1 MIKSDNISDYKKHTT
16 DPIYKSDN
24 RNTTTNSD
32 ARLENRKLR
41 LAILGAGG
49 IARKMAETV
58 NQMEDVELYAVAS
71 RTEEKARQ
79 FADTYHASKWY
90 GSYEE
95 MVADDGI
102 DLVYVA
108 TPHSHHKEHTMLCLN
123 YNRAVLCEKAFAV
136 NTKEAEDMIR
146 LAKEKNILLAE
157 AMWVRYMPMSFTL
170 KEIIDS
176 DVIGKITG
184 LTANLGYSLMQVER
198 LIRPELAGG
207 ALLDL
212 APYTLNFATW
222 VLGDNV
228 STIHTTMTP
237 HETGVDKTEF
247 INLVY
252 PDGAIAG
259 LFTTMESATDRRGV
273 IYGTK
278 GYIEVDNI
286 NNYEAFRIYENDRR
300 LVQTINCPAQI
311 SGYEYEVLAC
321 KRALEKGL
329 TECPEM
335 PHEHTLYI
343 MRLFDEIRKSW

>member
-1 MIKSDNISDYKKHTT
+1 MIKSDNISDNKKHTT

-24 RNTTTNSD
+24 RNATATPH

-247 INLVY
+247 INLTY
-252 PDGAIAG
+252 PDGA
-259 LFTTMESATDRRGV
+259 

>member
-16 DPIYKSDN
+16 DPDHKLDN
-24 RNTTTNSD
+24 RNATATPD

-58 NQMEDVELYAVAS
+58 NQMQEVELYAVAS

-79 FADTYHASKWY
+79 FSDTYHASKWY

-102 DLVYVA
+102 D
-108 TPHSHHKEHTMLCLN
+108 
-123 YNRAVLCEKAFAV
+123 LCEKAFAV

-176 DVIGKITG
+176 GVIGKITG

-228 STIHTTMTP
+228 SEIHTTMTP

-247 INLVY
+247 INLTY
-252 PDGAIAG
+252 QNGALAG

>member
-16 DPIYKSDN
+16 DPDHKSDN
-24 RNTTTNSD
+24 RNATANSD
-32 ARLENRKLR
+32 TRLENRKLR

-49 IARKMAETV
+49 IACKMAETV
-58 NQMEDVELYAVAS
+58 NQMQEVELYAVAS

-79 FADTYHASKWY
+79 FSDTYHASKWY

-123 YNRAVLCEKAFAV
+123 HNRAVLCEKAFAV

-176 DVIGKITG
+176 GVIGKITG

-198 LIRPELAGG
+198 LIRLELAGG

-212 APYTLNFATW
+212 CD
-222 VLGDNV
+222 LGAWRQRICDPHNDD
-228 STIHTTMTP
+228 STRN
-237 HETGVDKTEF
+237 G
-247 INLVY
+247 
-252 PDGAIAG
+252 
-259 LFTTMESATDRRGV
+259 RRQ
-273 IYGTK
+273 
-278 GYIEVDNI
+278 N
-286 NNYEAFRIYENDRR
+286 RIYQPDIPEWCDRR
-300 LVQTINCPAQI
+300 LVHNYGI
-311 SGYEYEVLAC
+311 SNRPPRRDLRN
-321 KRALEKGL
+321 KRLHRG
-329 TECPEM
+329 
-335 PHEHTLYI
+335 
-343 MRLFDEIRKSW
+343 

>member
-16 DPIYKSDN
+16 DPDHKLDN
-24 RNTTTNSD
+24 RNATTNSD
-32 ARLENRKLR
+32 TRLENRKLR

-49 IARKMAETV
+49 IACKMAETV
-58 NQMEDVELYAVAS
+58 NQMQEVELYAVAS

-79 FADTYHASKWY
+79 FSDTYHASKWY

-123 YNRAVLCEKAFAV
+123 HNRAVLCEKAFAV

-176 DVIGKITG
+176 GVIGKITG

-228 STIHTTMTP
+228 SAIHTTMTP
-237 HETGVDKTEF
+237 HESGVDKFEF
-247 INLVY
+247 
-252 PDGAIAG
+252 
-259 LFTTMESATDRRGV
+259 
-273 IYGTK
+273 
-278 GYIEVDNI
+278 
-286 NNYEAFRIYENDRR
+286 
-300 LVQTINCPAQI
+300 
-311 SGYEYEVLAC
+311 
-321 KRALEKGL
+321 
-329 TECPEM
+329 
-335 PHEHTLYI
+335 
-343 MRLFDEIRKSW
+343 

>member
-1 MIKSDNISDYKKHTT
+1 MIKSDNISDNKKHTT

-24 RNTTTNSD
+24 RNATAPSD

-58 NQMEDVELYAVAS
+58 NRMEEVELYAVAS

-95 MVADDGI
+95 MVA
-102 DLVYVA
+102 A

-123 YNRAVLCEKAFAV
+123 HNRAVLCEKAFAV

-176 DVIGKITG
+176 G
-184 LTANLGYSLMQVER
+184 
-198 LIRPELAGG
+198 
-207 ALLDL
+207 
-212 APYTLNFATW
+212 
-222 VLGDNV
+222 V
-228 STIHTTMTP
+228 S
-237 HETGVDKTEF
+237 
-247 INLVY
+247 
-252 PDGAIAG
+252 
-259 LFTTMESATDRRGV
+259 
-273 IYGTK
+273 
-278 GYIEVDNI
+278 
-286 NNYEAFRIYENDRR
+286 
-300 LVQTINCPAQI
+300 
-311 SGYEYEVLAC
+311 
-321 KRALEKGL
+321 EK
-329 TECPEM
+329 
-335 PHEHTLYI
+335 
-343 MRLFDEIRKSW
+343 

>member
-1 MIKSDNISDYKKHTT
+1 MIKSDNISDNKKHTT

-24 RNTTTNSD
+24 RNATATPD

-58 NQMEDVELYAVAS
+58 NQMQEVELYAVAS

-79 FADTYHASKWY
+79 FSDTYHASKWY

-123 YNRAVLCEKAFAV
+123 HNRAVLCEKAFAV

-176 DVIGKITG
+176 GVIGKITG

-228 STIHTTMTP
+228 SAIHTTMTP
-237 HETGVDKTEF
+237 HESGVDKTEF
-247 INLVY
+247 INLTY
-252 PDGAIAG
+252 PNGAIAG
-259 LFTTMESATDRRGV
+259 
-273 IYGTK
+273 
-278 GYIEVDNI
+278 
-286 NNYEAFRIYENDRR
+286 
-300 LVQTINCPAQI
+300 
-311 SGYEYEVLAC
+311 
-321 KRALEKGL
+321 
-329 TECPEM
+329 
-335 PHEHTLYI
+335 
-343 MRLFDEIRKSW
+343 

>member
-1 MIKSDNISDYKKHTT
+1 MFNQKKV
-16 DPIYKSDN
+16 
-24 RNTTTNSD
+24 
-32 ARLENRKLR
+32 
-41 LAILGAGG
+41 AIMGTGN
-49 IARKMAETV
+49 IARTMARTIKRMKNV
-58 NQMEDVELYAVAS
+58 KCYAVAS
-71 RTEEKARQ
+71 RDMDRAQ
-79 FADTYHASKWY
+79 AFAKEFGVKRAY

-146 LAKEKNILLAE
+146 LAKEKNILLEE

-212 APYTLNFATW
+212 APY
-222 VLGDNV
+222 
-228 STIHTTMTP
+228 
-237 HETGVDKTEF
+237 
-247 INLVY
+247 
-252 PDGAIAG
+252 
-259 LFTTMESATDRRGV
+259 
-273 IYGTK
+273 
-278 GYIEVDNI
+278 NI
-286 NNYEAFRIYENDRR
+286 
-300 LVQTINCPAQI
+300 P
-311 SGYEYEVLAC
+311 
-321 KRALEKGL
+321 
-329 TECPEM
+329 
-335 PHEHTLYI
+335 
-343 MRLFDEIRKSW
+343 

>member
-1 MIKSDNISDYKKHTT
+1 
-16 DPIYKSDN
+16 
-24 RNTTTNSD
+24 
-32 ARLENRKLR
+32 
-41 LAILGAGG
+41 
-49 IARKMAETV
+49 
-58 NQMEDVELYAVAS
+58 
-71 RTEEKARQ
+71 
-79 FADTYHASKWY
+79 
-90 GSYEE
+90 
-95 MVADDGI
+95 
-102 DLVYVA
+102 
-108 TPHSHHKEHTMLCLN
+108 
-123 YNRAVLCEKAFAV
+123 
-136 NTKEAEDMIR
+136 
-146 LAKEKNILLAE
+146 
-157 AMWVRYMPMSFTL
+157 
-170 KEIIDS
+170 
-176 DVIGKITG
+176 
-184 LTANLGYSLMQVER
+184 
-198 LIRPELAGG
+198 
-207 ALLDL
+207 
-212 APYTLNFATW
+212 
-222 VLGDNV
+222 
-228 STIHTTMTP
+228 MTP

-259 LFTTMESATDRRGV
+259 LFTTMESATDRRRV